1 MPSVLILFAHPK
13 LEESRVHRVLL
24 EAARSVPGVTVRD
37 LYEEYPDFDV
47 DVRAEQELLLAHRH
61 VILQHPLYWYSC
73 PALMKQWI
81 DLVLEHG
88 WAYGRGG
95 TALEGKTMMSA
106 VSSGGTRE
114 AYAHEGHN
122 RRTIREFLYPF
133 EQTARLCRMRWLPP
147 YVVHGTHRATLPEL
161 DGHAGRY
168 AQFLGVLARGEADLG
183 VLETREYANGYAVE
197 TGEERS

>member
-1 MPSVLILFAHPK
+1 MPSVLILFAHPR
-13 LEESRVHRVLL
+13 LEESRVHRALL
-24 EAARSVPGVTVRD
+24 GAARSVPGVTVRD

-47 DVRAEQELLLAHRH
+47 DVRAEQELLLGHRH

-81 DLVLEHG
+81 DLVLAHG

-106 VSSGGTRE
+106 LSSGGSRE
-114 AYAHEGHN
+114 AYALEGHN

-147 YVVHGTHRATLPEL
+147 YVVHGTHRATHPEL
-161 DGHAGRY
+161 DVHAAGY
-168 AQFLGVLARGEADLG
+168 AHFLGVLARGEADLG
-183 VLETREYANGYAVE
+183 VLEAREYANGYDVE